1 MHKYMT
7 MDSVYDEKY
16 KLQKIEKTQ
25 GTKCMLRTS
34 MKNREFEYLKI
45 VTFVSNY
52 EKRLAI
58 REIKGTIISQGIS
71 I

>member
-1 MHKYMT
+1 MPV
-7 MDSVYDEKY
+7 DSAYDEKY
-16 KLQKIEKTQ
+16 KYRKMQ

-34 MKNREFEYLKI
+34 TKNRESEYLKI

-58 REIKGTIISQGIS
+58 REIKGTIIS
-71 I
+71 

>member
-16 KLQKIEKTQ
+16 KYRKTQ

-34 MKNREFEYLKI
+34 MKNRESEYLKI
-45 VTFVSNY
+45 VTFVLNY

-58 REIKGTIISQGIS
+58 REIKGTIIS
-71 I
+71 